1 MRTLKHLLVTIAM
14 HAALHALGGDA
25 VLGVIR
31 TGTATPLRE
40 PTMAAA
46 RPRLVNAGDRLRL
59 AFELPGSGAAI
70 VTLSDAS
77 GRVLL
82 RERVQGAGPQ
92 VRTIR
97 TSHALPGAYTMRIEQ
112 EGITLSRKLVI
123 EQA

>member
-1 MRTLKHLLVTIAM
+1 MRTLKHLLATLAL

-25 VLGVIR
+25 ASIILRSGM
-31 TGTATPLRE
+31 ATPLRE
-40 PTMAAA
+40 AGSHAG
-46 RPRLVNAGDRLRL
+46 RPRLLNEGDHLRL
-59 AFELPGSGAAI
+59 AFELPANGPAT

-82 RERVQGAGPQ
+82 RERVQGSGTQ
-92 VRTIR
+92 VRHIPHT
-97 TSHALPGAYTMRIEQ
+97 HARPGAYTVRIEQ